1 MKRKGGFYEKLCTE
15 DNIELADELA
25 RINKRSSKKH
35 IMLHDL
41 KREEDNKKL
50 LESFKN
56 LTYKTSKYDIF
67 TIYEPKERLIYRLS
81 YYPDRI
87 AHHAIMNVV
96 KQYWTSL
103 FITNTYSCIEGR
115 GIGKCAKD
123 LYRVLRKTKDNDA
136 TKWCLKLD
144 IRKFYPNI
152 NHKKLKEILRW
163 KIKDNK
169 FLTILDE
176 IIDSVNYCSN
186 TPGVGVPIGN
196 YLSQFFANLYLTKF
210 DHWLKEII
218 KVKYYFRYADDIVI
232 LGNNKQYLWNV
243 FNLLQKYLNEELLLQ
258 IKPNYQIFEVEKRGI
273 DFVGLIFYHTH
284 KLLRKSIKS
293 KIRKL
298 IYKFLTNKIDK
309 SEFKNKFYSYYGWL
323 RMCNSKNFL
332 KSIKNKTNMHYSNFN
347 GILTNAKRLNNNFI
361 VMSTEE
367 RKKYYLFGVI
377 HNKKPYLLKKWKRK
391 LR

>member
-67 TIYEPKERLIYRLS
+67 TIYEPKERLIYRLP

-123 LYRVLRKTKDNDA
+123 LYRVLRKTKNNDA
-136 TKWCLKLD
+136 TKWCLKFD

-152 NHKKLKEILRW
+152 NHEKLKEILRW

-176 IIDSVNYCSN
+176 IIDSVNYCSD
-186 TPGVGVPIGN
+186 THGVGVPIGN

-210 DHWLKEII
+210 DHWLKEVI

-258 IKPNYQIFEVEKRGI
+258 IKPNYQIFEIEKRGI
-273 DFVGLIFYHTH
+273 DFVGLVFYHTH

-298 IYKFLTNKIDK
+298 IYRFLTNNIDE
-309 SEFKNKFYSYYGWL
+309 SEFKSKFYSYYWWL
-323 RMCNSKNFL
+323 RICNSKNFL
-332 KSIKNKTNMHYSNFN
+332 KSIKSKTNMHYSNFN
-347 GILTNAKRLNNNFI
+347 GILTNTKRLNNNFI
-361 VMSTEE
+361 VISTEE

-377 HNKKPYLLKKWKRK
+377 HNKKPYFLKKWKRK